1 MAKSRK
7 AQAEEE
13 SFYDSFLTPTEE
25 RVQPTVTTGDDPS
38 VSAPRASDPPANDT
52 PTATPATSEPSREQE
67 VAAETPGADV
77 PAQTPVQPANTG
89 RGVGRRR
96 DPDYMQASA
105 YVPRQLR
112 RQVDRALLNDSRERD
127 YSELIEELLQKWLAD
142 QGMSA

>member
-13 SFYDSFLTPTEE
+13 SFYDAFLTSTEE
-25 RVQPTVTTGDDPS
+25 RAQLIVTTGDDHL
-38 VSAPRASDPPANDT
+38 VSAPVASSPPANDT
-52 PTATPATSEPSREQE
+52 PSTTQGASEPSQE
-67 VAAETPGADV
+67 AVAETPGTDV
-77 PAQTPVQPANTG
+77 AAQAGGQPTNTG

-112 RQVDRALLNDSRERD
+112 RQVERALLNDPGERD
-127 YSELIEELLQKWLAD
+127 YSELIEELLGKWLTD

>member
-7 AQAEEE
+7 APAEEE

-25 RVQPTVTTGDDPS
+25 RVQSTVTTGDEPL
-38 VSAPRASDPPANDT
+38 VSAPAASDPPANKT
-52 PTATPATSEPSREQE
+52 PNATPATSEPSRDQV
-67 VAAETPGADV
+67 VAAEPPGADV
-77 PAQTPVQPANTG
+77 PAQAGVQPATTG

-96 DPDYMQASA
+96 DPNYMQASA

-112 RQVDRALLNDSRERD
+112 RQVDRALLNDPSERD
-127 YSELIEELLQKWLAD
+127 YSELIEELLQKWLVD

>member
-7 AQAEEE
+7 APVEED
-13 SFYDSFLTPTEE
+13 SFYDAFLTSAEE
-25 RVQPTVTTGDDPS
+25 PAQTTIATDNDPS
-38 VSAPRASDPPANDT
+38 VSVPIAADPPANDT
-52 PTATPATSEPSREQE
+52 PIATQAASEPSQEQE
-67 VAAETPGADV
+67 VAAETPWADV
-77 PAQTPVQPANTG
+77 PAQTPVQLANTG

-112 RQVDRALLNDSRERD
+112 RQVNRALLNDPSERD

-142 QGMSA
+142 QGMSV

>member
-7 AQAEEE
+7 AQAEED
-13 SFYDSFLTPTEE
+13 SFYDAFLTPTEE
-25 RVQPTVTTGDDPS
+25 RAQPTVTTGDDPA
-38 VSAPRASDPPANDT
+38 VSAPGASDPPANDA
-52 PTATPATSEPSREQE
+52 PIATPVASGPSPDAI
-67 VAAETPGADV
+67 VETPEADN
-77 PAQTPVQPANTG
+77 PAQAGAQPTNTG

-96 DPDYMQASA
+96 DPNYMQASA

-112 RQVDRALLNDSRERD
+112 RQVDRALLNDPSERD